1 MYDNSASIALA
12 GSGVAL
18 LGQTAS
24 LAVLSVGGALIV
36 AMGIGTRISQ
46 HRARRSR

>member
-12 GSGVAL
+12 GSGVTL

-24 LAVLSVGGALIV
+24 IAVLSVGGAVLL
-36 AMGIGTRISQ
+36 ALGIGAKLGERRGRSTR
-46 HRARRSR
+46 

>member
-12 GSGVAL
+12 GSGVTL

-24 LAVLSVGGALIV
+24 LAVLSVAGAMIV
-36 AMGIGTRISQ
+36 AMGIGAKLGERRGRS
-46 HRARRSR
+46 AR